1 MPHNLDEKALTVYF
15 YKTPAGNEPVRE
27 WLKQR
32 TSEEKKAIGEDIK
45 AVEFFWPVG
54 YPQVTK
60 LDKDLWEVRTNLPD
74 GICRVFFT
82 VWNPPPKP
90 RTKGS
95 QVEVPLRKQYMVLL
109 HGIIKK
115 SQKTPQQDLDHAK
128 RLRNRVMA
136 GGITNEE

>member
-1 MPHNLDEKALTVYF
+1 MPHSLDGKTLTVYF
-15 YKTPAGNEPVRE
+15 YKSPAGNEPVRE
-27 WLKQR
+27 WLKKR
-32 TSEEKKAIGEDIK
+32 TPEEKKVIGEDIK
-45 AVEFFWPVG
+45 SVELYWPVG

-82 VWNPPPKP
+82 IW
-90 RTKGS
+90 R
-95 QVEVPLRKQYMVLL
+95 RYMVLL

-115 SQKTPQQDLDHAK
+115 TQKTPQQDLDLAK
-128 RLRNRVMA
+128 TRRNRVIA